1 MNELMAAWMGTH
13 AIHEMGKLL
22 DESRGRETPPTMA
35 DRLSWTVLENWIKE
49 ETTAVGVSSG
59 EMRRGRTQPLL
70 WRVGLLLIRGG
81 QRLQER
87 HPVETVR
94 VEA

>member
-1 MNELMAAWMGTH
+1 MNELVEALTGAY
-13 AIHEMGKLL
+13 AITEMGKLL
-22 DESRGRETPPTMA
+22 DESRCRETPPTMA
-35 DRLSWTVLENWIKE
+35 DRLSRTVLENWIKE
-49 ETTAVGVSSG
+49 ETAAVGVSSG
-59 EMRRGRTQPLL
+59 EMRRSRTQPLL
-70 WRVGLLLIRGG
+70 WRVGMLLIRGG